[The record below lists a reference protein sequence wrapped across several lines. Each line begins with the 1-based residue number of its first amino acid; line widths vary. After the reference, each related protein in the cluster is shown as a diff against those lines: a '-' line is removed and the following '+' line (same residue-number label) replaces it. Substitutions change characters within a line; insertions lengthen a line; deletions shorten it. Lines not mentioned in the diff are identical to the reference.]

1 MNTPSTHSTEA
12 GFRGTRTS
20 GARRLKVGLAAVV
33 VFLTTFGGLTV
44 AGITPVGASTLDGNA
59 TIANPNGLAQIPSGG
74 STTQFTVSLP
84 ANAACDGDTA
94 SHGYHVFSYLIPEGT
109 DPTWES
115 FKTGLPSIYSGLVTA
130 TGKYYGAA
138 TTAANTG
145 QIISIPTN
153 LEFAPLL
160 NRGLPLNSLL
170 YSNGNTS
177 GVWEAGIACANSSGV
192 VTDYWNTE
200 VTFTSSNS
208 DANGF
213 VWSDTVG
220 PCTSNLS
227 PQIFTASSDT
237 FTQRTANSFTVQSTG
252 CAAPTFSET
261 GALPTGVSLS
271 PTGVLSGT
279 PTQSGS
285 FPITISAAVNG
296 GGTTTQSFTLNL
308 APATPYAP
316 VIGTAVSGNAQ
327 ATVNFTAPDSGGS
340 PIISYTVTATD
351 STNAAGDTTQGGTAS
366 PVVVTGLNNGDSYT
380 FKVTATN
387 AVGTGAASATSNVVV
402 PATVPGAPTIGT
414 ATAGNQSASVT
425 FTPPGSNGG
434 ATITGYT
441 VTATDS
447 TNAAGDTTQGGTASP
462 IVVNG
467 LNNGDSYTFIVA
479 ATNSVGTGAASGPS
493 NAVVPVTVPDAPAAP
508 TATAGNTQAT
518 VTWTV
523 PYDEGSAITGYV
535 ITPYIGATAQTP
547 IDLGP
552 DVTTDNITG
561 LTNGTAYTFTVAAT
575 NGVGTGVA
583 SAASN
588 AVTPVTVPDAP
599 VVGTATAGNTQASL
613 SFTLDGGNPTEGS
626 PITSYTVTATD
637 LSNALGTQSQ
647 SGTASPITV
656 SGLTNGDVYTLSVT
670 ATNAVGTS
678 APSAGSNDVVP
689 ATVPNAPAAPTVT
702 AGNKSVT
709 VDWTAPSNEGQ
720 PISGYVLTPYIGATA
735 QPAINLGNV
744 LTDQVTG
751 LTNGTAYTFTVAATN
766 DLGTGL
772 ASPASVPVTPVTV
785 PDAPPTP
792 SATVG
797 NESAT
802 VTWSAPFNEG
812 SAITGYAITT
822 TPYTDPSA
830 QTTIDVGDV
839 TTYDVTGLTVGTV
852 YTFEV
857 AAINGVGTGAASTAS
872 NLVRGATF
880 PDQVPTPTAT
890 AGTQSATVNWT
901 APDDEG
907 SPITG
912 YVITPYIGA
921 TAQVPVDVGNVTTDD
936 LTGLTAGV
944 AYTFT
949 VAATNGVGTGTAS
962 AASNAV
968 TPVTVPDAPVI
979 ESALAGNA
987 QAALTWSTPDD
998 EGSAITGYVI
1008 TPYIGSTAQTA
1019 VDVGPVNSDDF
1030 TGLTNGTA
1038 YTFTV
1043 AAING
1048 VGTGAASAASDAVT
1062 PATEPGAPT
1071 AVKGTAGKGSVK
1083 LTWDA
1088 PASDGGS
1095 AITGYIITPSSGSPV
1110 TVGDVT
1116 TSTVTRLTNGVA
1128 YTFKVAAINGV
1139 GTGAA
1144 SAKSTS
1150 VTPDGLYIV
1159 TKTLAGGTD
1168 GKKYTSVTLTAKDGV
1183 GTLTWSATGLP
1194 TGLTLS
1200 SKGVLAGTVGKSDS
1214 AKTYSVTVTVKDSS
1228 HPTKQTATAKLSLK
1242 VVK

>member
-44 AGITPVGASTLDGNA
+44 AGITPVSASTLDGNA

-552 DVTTDNITG
+552 DVTTANITG

-785 PDAPPTP
+785 PDAP
-792 SATVG
+792 
-797 NESAT
+797 
-802 VTWSAPFNEG
+802 
-812 SAITGYAITT
+812 
-822 TPYTDPSA
+822 
-830 QTTIDVGDV
+830 
-839 TTYDVTGLTVGTV
+839 
-852 YTFEV
+852 
-857 AAINGVGTGAASTAS
+857 
-872 NLVRGATF
+872 
-880 PDQVPTPTAT
+880 
-890 AGTQSATVNWT
+890 
-901 APDDEG
+901 
-907 SPITG
+907 
-912 YVITPYIGA
+912 
-921 TAQVPVDVGNVTTDD
+921 
-936 LTGLTAGV
+936 
-944 AYTFT
+944 
-949 VAATNGVGTGTAS
+949 
-962 AASNAV
+962 
-968 TPVTVPDAPVI
+968 VI

-1008 TPYIGSTAQTA
+1008 TPHIGSTAQTA